1 MELAEAL
8 EAAMAA
14 GRAAWPRITHD
25 RGSFSAWTH
34 AVGIDAGGLALRG
47 SELYLASACVAGD
60 VAAIAAFERD
70 YLARL
75 PRTIGRVALSPDL
88 ADELRQQLRL
98 TMLTGS
104 RPRIGNYRG
113 QGPLAAWVRVCAA
126 RLALKLKESFD
137 QGVGHAD
144 DRAIDGLL
152 ARDASPELLAAQ
164 TQHRE
169 AFERALGESFR
180 KLPARHKTLLRMHF
194 LDGMNIDDIGVVFRV
209 HRATVA
215 RWLVAIR
222 QAVVD
227 ELRASVQLEI
237 RAGSSE
243 FSSLVR
249 LVQDDVQLSLRR
261 LLAEEPPLPA

>member
-34 AVGIDAGGLALRG
+34 AVGIDAGG
-47 SELYLASACVAGD
+47 
-60 VAAIAAFERD
+60 
-70 YLARL
+70 
-75 PRTIGRVALSPDL
+75 
-88 ADELRQQLRL
+88 
-98 TMLTGS
+98 
-104 RPRIGNYRG
+104 
-113 QGPLAAWVRVCAA
+113 
-126 RLALKLKESFD
+126 
-137 QGVGHAD
+137 GHAD
-144 DRAIDGLL
+144 ARAIDGLL

-222 QAVVD
+222 RQVLD
-227 ELRASVQLEI
+227 EISRQVSLDLRGTSSELGRLYGLLRSEVHVSIRRILRASGGQ
-237 RAGSSE
+237 
-243 FSSLVR
+243 
-249 LVQDDVQLSLRR
+249 
-261 LLAEEPPLPA
+261 